1 MDRYI
6 ETFDSWNRMASQYED
21 QFMELNLYDHSY
33 QLIIS
38 SIKKAN
44 AKILEIGCGPGNI
57 SKYLLSR
64 LSNLE
69 IHGIDIAPKM
79 VELAKKNN
87 PSAHYEIMDARNINE
102 LSVKYDAIIGGF
114 CLPYLS
120 QKDSEKLIVDS
131 LNLLHKNGLL
141 YLSFIEGDE
150 NKSGYQTG
158 STNNRCYVYY
168 HHLEKLENHLLNT
181 GFERL
186 KISKV
191 DYTRSSGETEIHT
204 IVIAKKK

>member
-1 MDRYI
+1 MDKYI

-21 QFMELNLYDHSY
+21 QFMELHLYDHSY

-38 SIKKAN
+38 SIKTAN

-87 PSAHYEIMDARNINE
+87 PNAHYEIMDARNINE
-102 LSVKYDAIIGGF
+102 LSAKYDGIICGF

-120 QKDSEKLIVDS
+120 QKDSEKLIDDS

-158 STNNRCYVYY
+158 STNHRCYVYY
-168 HHLEKLENHLLNT
+168 HDLEKLENYLLNT
-181 GFERL
+181 GFKIL
-186 KISKV
+186 KIFKV
-191 DYTRSSGETEIHT
+191 DYTRSNGETEIHT
-204 IVIAKKK
+204 IITAEKK

>member
-1 MDRYI
+1 MDKYF

-21 QFMELNLYDHSY
+21 QFMELTLYDHSY
-33 QLIIS
+33 QFIIS
-38 SIKKAN
+38 SIKTAN

-64 LSNLE
+64 RTDLE
-69 IHGIDIAPKM
+69 IHGIDVAPKM
-79 VELAKKNN
+79 IVLAKKNN
-87 PSAHYEIMDARNINE
+87 PGAHYEIMDARNINE
-102 LSVKYDAIIGGF
+102 LSAKYDGIIAGF

-120 QKDSEKLIVDS
+120 QKDSEKLIGDS

-181 GFERL
+181 GFEIL
-186 KISKV
+186 KIFKV
-191 DYTRSSGETEIHT
+191 DYTRSNGETEIHT
-204 IVIAKKK
+204 IIIAYKK

>member
-1 MDRYI
+1 MDKYI

-33 QLIIS
+33 QLIIN
-38 SIKKAN
+38 SIKTAN

-64 LSNLE
+64 QPDLQ
-69 IHGIDIAPKM
+69 IDGIDVAPKM
-79 VELAKKNN
+79 IELAKKNN
-87 PSAHYEIMDARNINE
+87 PNAHYEIMDARNINE

-168 HHLEKLENHLLNT
+168 HHLEKLENYLLNT
-181 GFERL
+181 GFQIL
-186 KISKV
+186 KIFKV
-191 DYTRSSGETEIHT
+191 DYTRSNGETEIHT
-204 IVIAKKK
+204 IITVKKK

>member
-1 MDRYI
+1 
-6 ETFDSWNRMASQYED
+6 MASQYED
-21 QFMELNLYDHSY
+21 QFMELTLYDHSY
-33 QLIIS
+33 QFIIS
-38 SIKKAN
+38 SIKTAN

-64 LSNLE
+64 RPDLE
-69 IHGIDIAPKM
+69 IHGIDVAPKM
-79 VELAKKNN
+79 IELAKKNN
-87 PSAHYEIMDARNINE
+87 PSAHYEIMDAQNIDQ
-102 LSVKYDAIIGGF
+102 LSAKYDAIIGGF

-168 HHLEKLENHLLNT
+168 HDLEKLENYLLNT
-181 GFERL
+181 GFEIL
-186 KISKV
+186 KIFKV
-191 DYTRSSGETEIHT
+191 DYTRSNGETEIHT
-204 IVIAKKK
+204 IITAKKK

>member
-1 MDRYI
+1 MDKYI
-6 ETFDSWNRMASQYED
+6 ETFDSWNRMASRYED
-21 QFMELNLYDHSY
+21 QFIDLDLFDHSY
-33 QLIIS
+33 QFIVS
-38 SIKKAN
+38 SIKRAN

-64 LSNLE
+64 RSDLQ
-69 IHGIDIAPKM
+69 IHGIDVAPKM
-79 VELAKKNN
+79 IDLAKNNN
-87 PSAHYEIMDARNINE
+87 PSAHYEIMDARNIDQ
-102 LSVKYDAIIGGF
+102 LLTKYDGIICGF

-168 HHLEKLENHLLNT
+168 HHLNKLENHLLNT
-181 GFERL
+181 GFQIL
-186 KISKV
+186 NIFKV
-191 DYTRSSGETEIHT
+191 DYTRSNGETEIHKIIT
-204 IVIAKKK
+204 AKKK